1 MVTRIQLNEGRKLIA
16 ANVLGPIAAFG
27 ERAARRQMRDVR
39 RQAGD
44 LVEFLALLVCR
55 VGHAP

>member
-27 ERAARRQMRDVR
+27 ERAARRQMCHIG
-39 RQAGD
+39 RQSRY
-44 LVEFLALLVCR
+44 LIKFFALFVCR